1 MELIAAMLLFAGLLM
16 IVYGVINLFGDVD
29 NKKAGMSWLIRG
41 LGVMGIILLVS
52 TFFK

>member
-29 NKKAGMSWLIRG
+29 NKKAGMNWLIRG
-41 LGVMGIILLVS
+41 LATIGLILLVGS
-52 TFFK
+52 FLQ